1 MRVTTHEKHDK
12 QWPRRMHMHRIRV
25 YLVDDHA
32 MVREGLA
39 NMLAMQPGFEVVGQ
53 AGDGEQLLAEVV
65 EASPDVVLMDLKL
78 PGMDGVTLC
87 QRLKTVCAKAQVLM
101 VTMHDDAESVARAIK
116 AGAAGYLLKS
126 EAFTRAVEAIETL
139 YRGRRFFPT
148 AVQESL
154 LERTFKVEPAQERLQ
169 KLSEREFEL
178 LRLVASGHTGVECAE
193 IMRVKTSTVSTFR
206 ARILEKL
213 GLRSTGEL
221 IRFAIEQGIA
231 G

>member
-1 MRVTTHEKHDK
+1 M
-12 QWPRRMHMHRIRV
+12 QRIRV

-65 EASPDVVLMDLKL
+65 AASPDVVLMDLKL
-78 PGMDGVTLC
+78 PGMDGVALC
-87 QRLKTVCAKAQVLM
+87 QRLKVVCPKAQVLM
-101 VTMHDDAESVARAIK
+101 VTMHDDAENVARAVK
-116 AGAAGYLLKS
+116 AGAAGYLVKN
-126 EAFTRAVEAIETL
+126 EAFTKAVDAIETL
-139 YRGRRFFPT
+139 YRGRRYYPS

-154 LERTFKVEPAQERLQ
+154 IERAMETEPGQERLQ
-169 KLSEREFEL
+169 KLSDREFEL
-178 LRLVASGHTGVECAE
+178 LRLISSGRTGVECAE
-193 IMRVKTSTVSTFR
+193 IMRVTTSTVSTFR

-213 GLRSTGEL
+213 GLKSTGEL
-221 IRFAIEQGIA
+221 IRFAIEHGIS